1 MSQCTTVLEKELNYI
16 ECQNIEEA
24 ICEEKCS
31 LEQARYCY
39 RRDTGEIQ

>member
-16 ECQNIEEA
+16 ECNDNN
-24 ICEEKCS
+24 CEEKCS

-39 RRDTGEIQ
+39 RRDTGEIT